1 MVMRT
6 NQINIVLH
14 DTHLNQAES
23 ENGVD
28 PFESINQVMHGFIGM
43 DNLREKMK
51 EIYAH
56 IEINKRRKEAGLKTE
71 QQSLHMLFKGN
82 PGTGKTTVARTLAKW
97 FVDLNILEKGHI
109 IEADR
114 TDLVGEYIGQTAH
127 KTRSLIHRALGGVL
141 FIDEAYALA
150 YGGDKDFGKE
160 AINTLVKQ
168 MEDHHQSF
176 ILILAGYPEEMK
188 FFLRSNPGLVSRFPF
203 ILDFEDYQ
211 LSELMEIAKKMV
223 KDRDYHLTE
232 KAELKLRRLIERELH
247 RYTTHPFSNARF
259 VRNII
264 EEAIRKQ
271 SIRLVKERVYELNK
285 LILLTS
291 DDI

>member
-1 MVMRT
+1 MAMRT

-14 DTHLNQAES
+14 DTHLNQAEN
-23 ENGVD
+23 EDRVD
-28 PFESINQVMHGFIGM
+28 PFESINQVMQGFIGM

-56 IEINKRRKEAGLKTE
+56 IEINKRRQEAGLKTE

-127 KTRSLIHRALGGVL
+127 KTRALIQRALGGVL

-150 YGGDKDFGKE
+150 YGGEKDFGKE

-168 MEDHHQSF
+168 MEDHRQSF
-176 ILILAGYPEEMK
+176 ILILAGYPEEMQ
-188 FFLRSNPGLVSRFPF
+188 FFLRSNPGLASRFPF

-232 KAELKLRRLIERELH
+232 KAELKLRRLIERELLK
-247 RYTTHPFSNARF
+247 YTTYPFSNARF

-264 EEAIRKQ
+264 EEAVRKQ